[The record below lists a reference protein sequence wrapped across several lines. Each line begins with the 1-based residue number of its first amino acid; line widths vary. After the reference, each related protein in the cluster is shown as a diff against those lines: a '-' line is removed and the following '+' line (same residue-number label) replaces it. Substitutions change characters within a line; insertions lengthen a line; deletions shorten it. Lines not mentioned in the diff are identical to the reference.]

1 VAYSYK
7 KKVIGNQFLDFIKIL
22 VDQKYDFIVQ
32 IFLVIDNA
40 SLHKSNNVKQTLA
53 IYYPRIRLVF
63 LPPTRSPELKLI
75 EV

>member
-1 VAYSYK
+1 
-7 KKVIGNQFLDFIKIL
+7 
-22 VDQKYDFIVQ
+22 
-32 IFLVIDNA
+32 
-40 SLHKSNNVKQTLA
+40 VKQTLA